1 MIRLA
6 RSFDPAHI
14 RAVEML
20 SIGAA
25 VAATSLGVAAGALT
39 SAAGFGGGLVITL
52 GLSLVLGP
60 APALAVGAP
69 ALMLGHTHRT
79 ITMRRSADTKAAWA
93 LCLGAVPGSVLGAMT
108 LVALPASAIWWIL
121 LVATLLGVAEFSG
134 RIPRTFGRRMLA
146 PGGFAV
152 GWLAAA
158 AGVGGLLLP
167 AVMLGAGLSGAGFV
181 ATAAVAS
188 MSVSAVRIA
197 MYGGAGLIDGPSLL
211 LSVGAGAGVLLGNAI
226 GLRILRVM
234 TARRQRIVA
243 GVVLAA
249 CVAASAYGALTAG

>member
-6 RSFDPAHI
+6 RSFDRAHKTG
-14 RAVEML
+14 VEL
-20 SIGAA
+20 FSLGSA

-69 ALMLGHTHRT
+69 ALMLGHTHRA
-79 ITMRRSADTKAAWA
+79 IKMRRSADRKAAWA
-93 LCLGAVPGSVLGAMT
+93 LCLGAVPGSILGAMT

-134 RIPRTFGRRMLA
+134 RIPRKFGRRMLT
-146 PGGFAV
+146 PGGAAV

-167 AVMLGAGLSGAGFV
+167 AVMLGAGLSGATFV
-181 ATAAVAS
+181 ATAAMAS
-188 MSVSAVRIA
+188 MAVSAVRIA
-197 MYGGAGLIDGPSLL
+197 MYGASGLIDGPSLL
-211 LSVGAGAGVLLGNAI
+211 LSAGAGVGVLLGNAI

-243 GVVLAA
+243 GVVLGL
-249 CVAASAYGALTAG
+249 CVLASAYGALAAR

>member
-1 MIRLA
+1 VELLSLGAVLA
-6 RSFDPAHI
+6 
-14 RAVEML
+14 
-20 SIGAA
+20 AA
-25 VAATSLGVAAGALT
+25 SLGVAAGALT

-60 APALAVGAP
+60 AHALAVGAP
-69 ALMLGHTHRT
+69 GLMLGHTHRA
-79 ITMRRSADTKAAWA
+79 ITMRRSADAKAAWA

-108 LVALPASAIWWIL
+108 LVALPPSAIWWIL
-121 LVATLLGVAEFSG
+121 LSATLLGVAEFTG
-134 RIPRTFGRRMLA
+134 KIPRRLGRRMLA
-146 PGGFAV
+146 PGGAAV

-167 AVMLGAGLSGAGFV
+167 AVMLGAGLSGVAFV

-188 MSVSAVRIA
+188 VAVSAVRIV
-197 MYGGAGLIDGPSLL
+197 MYGAAGLLTGSTLVQ
-211 LSVGAGAGVLLGNAI
+211 SASAGLGILFGNAI
-226 GLRILRVM
+226 GLRVLRVM

-249 CVAASAYGALTAG
+249 CVAASAYGAATA